1 MGRRQRARTA
11 ACTPRT
17 KETDEAHVPAQQQA
31 TETDSRLSDTHELSG
46 RPPGSE
52 APARQGP
59 QAADGHHP
67 RETTALNRPAA
78 TGAHS
83 QRYPRRYR
91 LRRRPEFLALQRHGQ
106 RKATP
111 HFVVIT
117 RDRHTLP
124 SRLGITTSRKVG
136 DAPTRNRIR
145 RLVREF
151 FRRARPSL
159 VPPRDVLVI
168 ARAGADLLRYGDVDR
183 ELSRALRLYAT
194 RL

>member
-1 MGRRQRARTA
+1 MGRRQRAR
-11 ACTPRT
+11 CTPRT
-17 KETDEAHVPAQQQA
+17 KETDEAHIPAQQQA
-31 TETDSRLSDTHELSG
+31 TETDSRLSDAYELPG
-46 RPPGSE
+46 GPPGSE
-52 APARQGP
+52 ASARQGS

-67 RETTALNRPAA
+67 RETSALNRAAA
-78 TGAHS
+78 TGVHS
-83 QRYPRRYR
+83 QRFPQRYR

-117 RDRHTLP
+117 RTRRTDP

-159 VPPRDVLVI
+159 GPPHDVLVI
-168 ARAGADLLRYGDVDR
+168 ARAGADLLRYRDVDR
-183 ELSRALRLYAT
+183 ELSRALRLHAT
-194 RL
+194 RH

>member
-1 MGRRQRARTA
+1 MGRRHRARTA
-11 ACTPRT
+11 ACTPPT
-17 KETDEAHVPAQQQA
+17 KETDEAHLSAQQQA
-31 TETDSRLSDTHELSG
+31 TETDSRFSHTHELPG
-46 RPPGSE
+46 GPPGSE
-52 APARQGP
+52 AAARQGS
-59 QAADGHHP
+59 QAANGLHP
-67 RETTALNRPAA
+67 REATALSRSAA

-83 QRYPRRYR
+83 QRFPQRYR

-117 RDRHTLP
+117 RARRALR

-159 VPPRDVLVI
+159 VPPHDVLII
-168 ARAGADLLRYGDVDR
+168 ARAGADLLRYSDVDR

-194 RL
+194 RH